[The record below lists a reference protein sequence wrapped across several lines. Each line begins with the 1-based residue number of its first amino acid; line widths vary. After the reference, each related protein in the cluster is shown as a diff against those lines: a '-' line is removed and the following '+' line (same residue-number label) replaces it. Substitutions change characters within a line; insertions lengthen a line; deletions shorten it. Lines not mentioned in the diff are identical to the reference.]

1 MQSILFLLVPL
12 TPVAFG
18 LLLLLHVFRVEK
30 WRNVLVLLGLVS
42 SLVLTVWLCLTG
54 DGQRMIFTLSPGL
67 PIIARSDA
75 IGRLFALLVA
85 CMWLI
90 TGIYSFGYLKHDA
103 APRRYF
109 LFYLLTEGA
118 LLALCFSGTLVTL
131 YLCFETMTLC
141 SVALV
146 LHNRTLEAVAGGIK
160 YLLYSIAGAMMG
172 LFGIFY
178 LTANSHSLIF
188 TPGGVLD
195 KASIAGVGSPL
206 LWIVLITILG
216 FSTKAGMFPMH
227 GWLPTA
233 HPVAPAP
240 ASAIMSG
247 VIVKSGVLCI
257 IRVLYQVVG
266 VKALRGTWLQTV
278 LLALSLLT
286 VFMGSML
293 ALREDQL
300 KKRLAYSTVSQ
311 VSYILFG
318 LFLFEP
324 TGFTGGLLHIWF
336 HSMMKAALFLC
347 AGAIMLQ
354 TGYSHVSDMRGIG
367 KRMPLTLWCFT
378 LTGIGLIGIPPLSG
392 FVSKWYLARG
402 ALIGNATPFTW
413 LGPVVLLLSALLTAG
428 YIFPVVIR
436 GFFPGMSAEALQA
449 KFPQGEVRP
458 VMWIPMMLLA
468 ALTVAA
474 GLWPAALQTVAE
486 GIAASLL

>member
-1 MQSILFLLVPL
+1 MQSTLFLLVPL

-18 LLLLLHVFRVEK
+18 LVLLLPVFRLEK
-30 WRNVLVLLGLVS
+30 WRNALVALGLIS
-42 SLVLTVWLCLTG
+42 TLTLAVWLCLTG
-54 DGQRMIFTLSPGL
+54 DGQRTLFTLSPGL

-75 IGRLFALLVA
+75 LGRLFALLVTG
-85 CMWLI
+85 MWLI
-90 TGIYSFGYLKHDA
+90 AGIYSFGYLKHDA

-146 LHNRTLEAVAGGIK
+146 LHNRTPEAVAGGIK

-178 LTANSHSLIF
+178 LTAHSESPVF

-195 KASIAGVGSPL
+195 RAALSGAGSPL
-206 LWIVLITILG
+206 LWVALIAIIG

-240 ASAIMSG
+240 ASAILSG
-247 VIVKSGVLCI
+247 VIVKSGVLCVFRI
-257 IRVLYQVVG
+257 LYQVVG
-266 VKALRGTWLQTV
+266 ANALRGTWLQTV
-278 LLALSLLT
+278 LLSLSLLT

-293 ALREDQL
+293 ALREDHL

-311 VSYILFG
+311 ISYILFG

-324 TGFTGGLLHIWF
+324 NGLMGGLLHVWF
-336 HSMMKAALFLC
+336 HSLMKTALFLC

-354 TGYSHVSDMRGIG
+354 TGYTRVSDMRGVG

-378 LTGIGLIGIPPLSG
+378 LTGIGLVGIPPLSG
-392 FVSKWYLARG
+392 FISKWYLARG
-402 ALIGNATPFTW
+402 ALLGAAAPFAW

-428 YIFPVVIR
+428 YIFPIVIG

-458 VMWIPMMLLA
+458 VMLIPMLLLA
-468 ALTVAA
+468 ALTIAV
-474 GLWPAALQTVAE
+474 GLWPAVLQTAAE
-486 GIAASLL
+486 SIAASLM

>member
-1 MQSILFLLVPL
+1 MQSTLFLLVPL

-18 LLLLLHVFRVEK
+18 FLLLLPVFRAEK
-30 WRNVLVLLGLVS
+30 WRNVLVGLGLS
-42 SLVLTVWLCLTG
+42 SALALTAWLCLTG

-75 IGRLFALLVA
+75 LGRLFALLISG
-85 CMWLI
+85 MWLI

-146 LHNRTLEAVAGGIK
+146 LHHRTPEAVAGGIK

-178 LTANSHSLIF
+178 LTANSASPVF

-195 KASIAGVGSPL
+195 RAVVSGSGSPL
-206 LWIVLITILG
+206 LWIVLIAILG

-240 ASAIMSG
+240 ASAILSG
-247 VIVKSGVLCI
+247 VIVKSGVLCV
-257 IRVLYQVVG
+257 IRILYQVVG

-278 LLALSLLT
+278 LLVLSLLT

-324 TGFTGGLLHIWF
+324 AGFTGGLLHVWF
-336 HSMMKAALFLC
+336 HSFMKAALFLC

-354 TGYSHVSDMRGIG
+354 TGYTRVSDMRGLG
-367 KRMPLTLWCFT
+367 KRMPLTFWCFT
-378 LTGIGLIGIPPLSG
+378 LTGIGLVGIPPLSG
-392 FVSKWYLARG
+392 FISKWYLARG
-402 ALIGNATPFTW
+402 ALAGAAAPFTW

-428 YIFPVVIR
+428 YIFPVIIS
-436 GFFPGMSAEALQA
+436 GFFPGMSADALQA

-458 VMWIPMMLLA
+458 VMLIPMLFLA
-468 ALTVAA
+468 ALTVAF
-474 GLWPAALQTVAE
+474 GLWPTMLQTVAE
-486 GIAASLL
+486 GIAASLM